1 MAKELK
7 PQGIDMSAQ
16 SASPQTT
23 RQGAQLTREI
33 QARIGH
39 QLRAIYDDVVRQGVP
54 ERFAELVRRLDE
66 PDHQTAPSSVQGAA
80 KQEGSN

>member
-7 PQGIDMSAQ
+7 PQGIPMSAQ
-16 SASPQTT
+16 SASPQHK
-23 RQGAQLTREI
+23 QGAQLTREI

-54 ERFAELVRRLDE
+54 DRFAELIRKLD
-66 PDHQTAPSSVQGAA
+66 DQDTATAA
-80 KQEGSN
+80 PNLNKQEGSN

>member
-7 PQGIDMSAQ
+7 PQRIPMSAQ
-16 SASPQTT
+16 PGTPPNK
-23 RQGAQLTREI
+23 QGAQLTREI

-54 ERFAELVRRLDE
+54 DRFAELIRQMDE
-66 PDHQTAPSSVQGAA
+66 APANSGT

>member
-1 MAKELK
+1 MAKDLK
-7 PQGIDMSAQ
+7 PQRIPMSAQ
-16 SASPQTT
+16 PGSPQQK
-23 RQGAQLTREI
+23 QGAQLTREI

-54 ERFAELVRRLDE
+54 DKFADLLRQMDE
-66 PDHQTAPSSVQGAA
+66 QPATAPQIAT